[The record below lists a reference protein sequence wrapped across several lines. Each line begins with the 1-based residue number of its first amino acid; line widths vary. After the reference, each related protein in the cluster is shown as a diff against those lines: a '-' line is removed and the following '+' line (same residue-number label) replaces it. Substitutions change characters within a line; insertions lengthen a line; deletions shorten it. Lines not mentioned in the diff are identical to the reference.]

1 MPVGAGELV
10 WYSRT
15 RSRTRPRTVFRTS
28 LAVRWAAKLNQFA
41 RALPFVNVVGDVGG
55 LGGGDCVEDV
65 AGDGVGGF
73 VSR

>member
-1 MPVGAGELV
+1 M
-10 WYSRT
+10 
-15 RSRTRPRTVFRTS
+15 FRTS

-73 VSR
+73 VSL